1 MKKGKLINASLIALM
16 ISFGL
21 SLCGCN
27 ETGLQLSTVEK
38 VALYYLKDASSANE
52 QDSIEAYFDFS
63 DGMNW
68 AYQNDTTKNILKD
81 IVNKISN
88 ENGAKVYSMADDKI
102 TLLPEKTTTLFNTI
116 MNPAS
121 YSQKFAPIEKTL
133 ARIIESDKNTLLVT
147 DFEEYTPDGRIQTA
161 AFASKYFEEWLN
173 RGYDIKF
180 YITDYKEK
188 ALTKHLYYILFNRK
202 SHVLQKKVEEAI
214 KDQPKNYKEFLLSTN
229 PCKLTTNYIGA
240 AYGGCYHDSS
250 HQDIVS
256 GTDESGTLES
266 YCNYNIEGY
275 VATILQDSRFFK
287 SERPLTV
294 EYYPMRATWPDIVK
308 NAEGASQ
315 LEGTERFTDLLRGLF
330 VDLSSQD
337 SYLVSRLDVI
347 ATDVQKDMDAY
358 INSLLPQLVGKPEM
372 VDDGEGGLVANP
384 TNEQKPYYDE
394 QGNVL
399 PEFVYTSLTPA
410 QIMDAFVLNQ
420 TLFANTMQTNPSRV
434 EIGIDLKPGFS
445 GNIGGYE
452 QGDMIRLDV
461 VIAECEPN
469 ISGLQSLF
477 SWGGNTNLADA
488 IKNTLQNMKPQNR
501 VIYSYFIKNS

>member
-1 MKKGKLINASLIALM
+1 
-16 ISFGL
+16 
-21 SLCGCN
+21 
-27 ETGLQLSTVEK
+27 
-38 VALYYLKDASSANE
+38 
-52 QDSIEAYFDFS
+52 
-63 DGMNW
+63 
-68 AYQNDTTKNILKD
+68 
-81 IVNKISN
+81 
-88 ENGAKVYSMADDKI
+88 
-102 TLLPEKTTTLFNTI
+102 
-116 MNPAS
+116 
-121 YSQKFAPIEKTL
+121 
-133 ARIIESDKNTLLVT
+133 
-147 DFEEYTPDGRIQTA
+147 
-161 AFASKYFEEWLN
+161 
-173 RGYDIKF
+173 
-180 YITDYKEK
+180 
-188 ALTKHLYYILFNRK
+188 
-202 SHVLQKKVEEAI
+202 
-214 KDQPKNYKEFLLSTN
+214 
-229 PCKLTTNYIGA
+229 
-240 AYGGCYHDSS
+240 
-250 HQDIVS
+250 VS

-275 VATILQDSRFFK
+275 AATILQDSRFFK

-488 IKNTLQNMKPQNR
+488 IKNLRNMGIGWKQDKLQMFISVYKYYDDVNQKDAFRFCIDCNRFGDIVEMDNFFNMKELMDVVR
-501 VIYSYFIKNS
+501 CYFEALEKWCGIDLSKELWSNSVNLDRELDSEDKKLFDLIVYRR